1 MQSLISIAHSVK
13 TCEKGATMMKHIHQ
27 HSVTAAEITRNFGV
41 WQDRARDAP
50 VVVTHHGRPRCVLL
64 SANSFDALRQPDD
77 VEARA
82 GQIRLEQDILAERID
97 AGFLVLDQL
106 LDVAAANTMASVLF
120 ETGREELAGAR
131 LADLIPEFMDSV
143 VEAQLRRALR
153 YRESVRTSIV
163 LKGERMHL
171 HAFPWP
177 GGLGMTFK
185 PARSDAG
192 SEHAEAENAAFRALI
207 QMDDGVGVATLTVRG
222 TLAKVDEGFASLVG
236 LDGQR
241 LQGVRLLDLILRND
255 RMTVGS
261 AIESVLCGGK
271 RSAIDASLLDN
282 DGDEVP
288 VRILLAALQDGTE
301 PGVMVMIRKRGA

>member
-1 MQSLISIAHSVK
+1 
-13 TCEKGATMMKHIHQ
+13 MMKHIHQ
-27 HSVTAAEITRNFGV
+27 HSVTAAEITRNFGM

-64 SANSFDALRQPDD
+64 SANSFDALRQPDN
-77 VEARA
+77 VEAGA
-82 GQIRLEQDILAERID
+82 GQVRLEQDILAERID

-106 LDVAAANTMASVLF
+106 LDVVAANTMASVLF
-120 ETGREELAGAR
+120 ETGREEMAGAR
-131 LADLIPEFMDSV
+131 LSELIPDFIDGV

-153 YRESVRTSIV
+153 YRESVRTSIA
-163 LKGERMHL
+163 LKGERLHL

-177 GGLGMTFK
+177 GGLAMTLK
-185 PARSDAG
+185 PAQGDEG
-192 SEHAEAENAAFRALI
+192 SGHAEAENAAFRTLI
-207 QMDDGVGVATLTVRG
+207 QMDDGVGVAALTVRG
-222 TLAKVDEGFASLVG
+222 TLGKVDDGFAALVR
-236 LDGQR
+236 LDAQR
-241 LQGVRLLDLILRND
+241 LQGVRLLDLIPRND

-271 RSAIDASLLDN
+271 RNSIDALLLNN
-282 DGDEVP
+282 DGDDVP